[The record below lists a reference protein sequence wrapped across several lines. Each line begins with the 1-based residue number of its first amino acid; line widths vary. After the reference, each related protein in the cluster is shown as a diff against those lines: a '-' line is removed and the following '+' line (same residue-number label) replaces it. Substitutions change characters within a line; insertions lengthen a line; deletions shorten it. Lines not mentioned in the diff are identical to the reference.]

1 MLSSQQIL
9 RFGQQIADIAWRIL
23 ETRPGS
29 LNGMPKIL
37 GTDRAFTV
45 VKVGPVPAKTMIC
58 RPTPAC

>member
-1 MLSSQQIL
+1 
-9 RFGQQIADIAWRIL
+9 
-23 ETRPGS
+23 
-29 LNGMPKIL
+29 MPKIL